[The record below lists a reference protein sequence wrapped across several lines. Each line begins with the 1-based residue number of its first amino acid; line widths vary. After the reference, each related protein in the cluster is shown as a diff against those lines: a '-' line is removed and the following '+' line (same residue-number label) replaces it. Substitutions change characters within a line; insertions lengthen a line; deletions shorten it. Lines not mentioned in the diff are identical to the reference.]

1 MGKQNVSINEIP
13 MRSRGTSFAM
23 VGVVLLLGAFYLY
36 ATNKVAVQGFGIRE
50 AEKRVAQL
58 GQENNQLRIREA
70 ELKSLYRI
78 EETGKRLNM
87 FEPAEVSYIEE
98 NGPLALR

>member
-1 MGKQNVSINEIP
+1 MGKQIVPTNEIST
-13 MRSRGTSFAM
+13 RSHGASFAM
-23 VGVVLLLGAFYLY
+23 AGVVLFLGAFYLY
-36 ATNKVAVQGFGIRE
+36 ATNRVAVQGFGIRE
-50 AEKRVAQL
+50 AEKQVAQL
-58 GQENNQLRIREA
+58 SQDNNQLRIREA

-87 FEPAEVSYIEE
+87 FEPLKVTYIEE